1 MTSGDGEL
9 DTSGRETM
17 TDMINKKDKHT
28 IKTTSGNFEHDTRG
42 VAHIL
47 PRVLAGN

>member
-1 MTSGDGEL
+1 MTSGDSEH
-9 DTSGRETM
+9 DTRGRETTM
-17 TDMINKKDKHT
+17 DMINKKDKRK